1 MTRTIHRSQKARQDL
16 VDAFRFYA
24 REAGFR
30 VAQRFFAQAEA
41 TFSRLASMPGT
52 GAGYEHDHPALA
64 GLRFSPVVRFRKY
77 LVFYR
82 PVADGIEIVRVLH
95 GARDIASIL
104 AEEFAAEPDHSDN
117 EDSTESEGS

>member
-1 MTRTIHRSQKARQDL
+1 MTRTIHRSQQARHDL

-24 REAGFR
+24 REAGVR

-64 GLRFSPVVRFRKY
+64 GLRFSPSVKVGTPLFVTWHAAKRH
-77 LVFYR
+77 
-82 PVADGIEIVRVLH
+82 VAGF
-95 GARDIASIL
+95 AR
-104 AEEFAAEPDHSDN
+104 AAV
-117 EDSTESEGS
+117 